1 MRKRDISG
9 DDLRR
14 EFWVHEEANT
24 PKKKKKEGR
33 GYDVKLDQ
41 PKVIGECILLHKDP
55 RSEEAALLLPRSR
68 CSRLRKESRSL
79 ELIHL
84 QVLHRSVG
92 DLRLGDIKS
101 GVQVAKEV
109 GNMKT
114 PNGGIKKTKQQRK
127 EALFKK
133 KRLRSVL
140 THKV

>member
-41 PKVIGECILLHKDP
+41 PKVIGERIMLHKDH
-55 RSEEAALLLPRSR
+55 RSVEAALLLLRSR
-68 CSRLRKESRSL
+68 CSRLKKENRSL

-84 QVLHRSVG
+84 QVLQRSV
-92 DLRLGDIKS
+92 
-101 GVQVAKEV
+101 
-109 GNMKT
+109 
-114 PNGGIKKTKQQRK
+114 
-127 EALFKK
+127 
-133 KRLRSVL
+133 
-140 THKV
+140 

>member
-1 MRKRDISG
+1 M
-9 DDLRR
+9 
-14 EFWVHEEANT
+14 
-24 PKKKKKEGR
+24 
-33 GYDVKLDQ
+33 
-41 PKVIGECILLHKDP
+41 
-55 RSEEAALLLPRSR
+55 
-68 CSRLRKESRSL
+68 
-79 ELIHL
+79 
-84 QVLHRSVG
+84 
-92 DLRLGDIKS
+92 GDIKS